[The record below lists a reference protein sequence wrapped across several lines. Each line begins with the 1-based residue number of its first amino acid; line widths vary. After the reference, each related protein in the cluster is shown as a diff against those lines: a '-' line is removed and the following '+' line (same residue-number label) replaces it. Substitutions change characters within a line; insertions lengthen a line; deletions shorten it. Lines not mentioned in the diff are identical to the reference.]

1 MPFKTYTD
9 FESLLKRVRGSD
21 KKNIILDT
29 LKEIRN
35 TFIPVLP
42 KTLFVDDKFS
52 KPVALYR
59 GRNAIYRFI

>member
-35 TFIPVLP
+35 TFLLVLP

>member
-35 TFIPVLP
+35 TFLPVLP

-52 KPVALYR
+52 KPVVLYR